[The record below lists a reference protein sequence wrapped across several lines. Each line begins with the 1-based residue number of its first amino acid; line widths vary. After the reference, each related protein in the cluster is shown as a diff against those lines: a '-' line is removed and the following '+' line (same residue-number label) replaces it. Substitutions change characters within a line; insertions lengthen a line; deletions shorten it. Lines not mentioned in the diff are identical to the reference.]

1 MTRTVVI
8 EPEADEDLARAFA
21 WYEQTG
27 PGMGHAF
34 IDAMREAVAR
44 LTGTPDGST
53 TVPGAPSN
61 HVVRRVFAR
70 KFPYAIIFVVNGDMV
85 YVVAFAHAKRS
96 PDYWHS
102 RLPL

>member
-1 MTRTVVI
+1 VTRTVVI
-8 EPEADEDLARAFA
+8 EPEADEDLSRAFA
-21 WYEQTG
+21 WYEQTS
-27 PGMGHAF
+27 PGMGYVF

-44 LTGTPDGST
+44 LTETPDGST
-53 TVPGAPSN
+53 TAPGAPSG

-70 KFPYAIIFVVNGDMV
+70 RLPYAVIFVVRGDMV
-85 YVVAFAHAKRS
+85 FVVAFAHMKRR